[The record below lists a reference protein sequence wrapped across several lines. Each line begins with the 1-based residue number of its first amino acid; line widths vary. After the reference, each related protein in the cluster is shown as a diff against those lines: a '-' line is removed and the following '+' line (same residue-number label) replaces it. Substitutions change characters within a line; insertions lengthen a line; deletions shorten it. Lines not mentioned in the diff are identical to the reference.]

1 MRAPLLCALCALCA
15 AVPATLKDTVLAIT
29 DHALDHATDARR
41 RWQQQRSLLAE
52 PQPAAAQA
60 DPDSHTSTSR
70 GAPVVMHI
78 PKTAVDSLCQE
89 LLAAGTWPLNAD
101 GRSNVSCHGSHLD
114 SHVREDC
121 LALLP
126 AANFTLTFARSPREH
141 VISQYSECRFDKE
154 WQAYRERKH
163 QPMTV
168 PGING
173 SDGGAFSEEYFAEWL
188 RHTAAG
194 LDSYECYHPHNMQSR
209 YLAALSCARQ
219 SAGNSGAHT
228 LADEADR
235 EPEAAA
241 ALAALARLEFVGV
254 ADLYDES
261 WCALQHALHGELP
274 ADCTCEK
281 IGLPKAAAKAAR
293 SRGAARLWHE
303 GEVHDAHGIPPH
315 PSGSELSP
323 AIATLVDD
331 ATKVDRLV
339 FANATARLLGELC
352 DLQRASGTQL
362 LCPGRMAKL
371 RNSTAYVDGL
381 WAGVE
386 SAAGACLADL
396 IATPEPEA
404 APEPAALV
412 AAQGEQAAAEAMSGP
427 TVRFYLYEPQ
437 SLSSFAACERDPGE
451 DKHAVARL
459 LIERLERSAWRT
471 SSMDDAQLFVVPALL
486 DWVARGRCTGT
497 EAEHIANLT
506 ATVAP
511 HLHRGRHAIWATDFA
526 AKKLR
531 EQVREKLPGIA
542 FGTYLGVLSNETC
555 VFNSGYSTYY
565 DYVKAVVRQ
574 GGRGWEAK
582 LPELDAPKPYLVE
595 FAGQVFNPKSGRWRE
610 NFRHR
615 WNLFHTSGLDR
626 NRSFITT
633 YTPRKLDENN
643 PREKRALR
651 MLGKDGWPVN
661 ETQPPECGPGDHYYC
676 VGRFSHSELHAVR
689 AGAEFSLMLRGDD
702 ESSDRLQNAVAAL
715 AIPIVVSNV
724 SRSWFPLPH
733 AIPWDELVVPVDA
746 AAFDANAS
754 AAAAAA
760 IDAVTPEQRA
770 RLRERLYA
778 TRRDLLFSVE
788 GSRAAERQLQA
799 AMLEP
804 TNC

>member
-1 MRAPLLCALCALCA
+1 
-15 AVPATLKDTVLAIT
+15 
-29 DHALDHATDARR
+29 
-41 RWQQQRSLLAE
+41 
-52 PQPAAAQA
+52 
-60 DPDSHTSTSR
+60 
-70 GAPVVMHI
+70 
-78 PKTAVDSLCQE
+78 
-89 LLAAGTWPLNAD
+89 
-101 GRSNVSCHGSHLD
+101 
-114 SHVREDC
+114 
-121 LALLP
+121 
-126 AANFTLTFARSPREH
+126 
-141 VISQYSECRFDKE
+141 
-154 WQAYRERKH
+154 
-163 QPMTV
+163 
-168 PGING
+168 
-173 SDGGAFSEEYFAEWL
+173 
-188 RHTAAG
+188 
-194 LDSYECYHPHNMQSR
+194 
-209 YLAALSCARQ
+209 
-219 SAGNSGAHT
+219 
-228 LADEADR
+228 
-235 EPEAAA
+235 
-241 ALAALARLEFVGV
+241 
-254 ADLYDES
+254 
-261 WCALQHALHGELP
+261 
-274 ADCTCEK
+274 
-281 IGLPKAAAKAAR
+281 
-293 SRGAARLWHE
+293 
-303 GEVHDAHGIPPH
+303 
-315 PSGSELSP
+315 
-323 AIATLVDD
+323 
-331 ATKVDRLV
+331 
-339 FANATARLLGELC
+339 
-352 DLQRASGTQL
+352 
-362 LCPGRMAKL
+362 
-371 RNSTAYVDGL
+371 
-381 WAGVE
+381 
-386 SAAGACLADL
+386 
-396 IATPEPEA
+396 
-404 APEPAALV
+404 
-412 AAQGEQAAAEAMSGP
+412 
-427 TVRFYLYEPQ
+427 
-437 SLSSFAACERDPGE
+437 
-451 DKHAVARL
+451 
-459 LIERLERSAWRT
+459 
-471 SSMDDAQLFVVPALL
+471 MDDAQLFVVPALL

-531 EQVREKLPGIA
+531 EQVREKLPGMA

-702 ESSDRLQNAVAAL
+702 EASDRLQNAVAAL

-724 SRSWFPLPH
+724 SRSWFPLRH

-746 AAFDANAS
+746 AAFDTNAS

-760 IDAVTPEQRA
+760 MDAVTPEQRA

-804 TNC
+804 TNCPGRV